1 MSDMEDIEHDYV
13 KVPDI
18 NGALAA
24 KDQGNEFYK
33 KKEYVKALEMYTKAH
48 ELHPTNAIY
57 LGNRS
62 AVYIAQEN
70 WTQALRDSKEATKV
84 DKTYVKGYS
93 REIKCNIALG
103 NVAAA
108 RSSIENIRNNVKLD
122 GDFDTIFK
130 LELQQLKHLENAIQ
144 QAKNSE
150 AKKEY
155 RQASYYYKV
164 ASQAAV
170 ADKNL
175 HINHIKNTA
184 LAGQVMDAHKMIF
197 DVLQKNSNDANAILV
212 RGICFH
218 LEDNTEKALTHFSQ
232 ALRLAPDLTEAKTYR
247 MICKKIKEVKEKGN
261 ACFKEQNYTQA
272 IEVYTEA
279 LTIDPPNRACNA
291 KLLFNRALAR
301 SKIKETDPDKAEARD
316 RLIKKDCDS
325 AIEFDEKYVKAY
337 RRRALVNQNLGEHD
351 QAVRDFETV
360 AKLEPTRENKQ
371 AVQQAKKQAKL
382 AERKDYYKIL
392 KVSKDAEEKD
402 LKKAYKKMALVH
414 HPDRHSSASEEEK
427 LKHEKAFKDV
437 NEAFSVLSDP
447 QKRHRYD
454 NGMDLEGGG
463 NPFGDGGIDP
473 NLIFQSF
480 FGGGMGGSPFGG
492 MGGSRGGSSRGGGGH
507 EFVFSFG

>member
-1 MSDMEDIEHDYV
+1 MIRT
-13 KVPDI
+13 
-18 NGALAA
+18 
-24 KDQGNEFYK
+24 FYLI
-33 KKEYVKALEMYTKAH
+33 YRLTRN
-48 ELHPTNAIY
+48 PTS
-57 LGNRS
+57 LSLFR
-62 AVYIAQEN
+62 
-70 WTQALRDSKEATKV
+70 
-84 DKTYVKGYS
+84 
-93 REIKCNIALG
+93 
-103 NVAAA
+103 
-108 RSSIENIRNNVKLD
+108 
-122 GDFDTIFK
+122 

-392 KVSKDAEEKD
+392 DGVEKSTNFGKILGHSTPKFAD
-402 LKKAYKKMALVH
+402 FSNLFPLAIESLKRRRRKRFKKGLQENGFS
-414 HPDRHSSASEEEK
+414 PSSGS
-427 LKHEKAFKDV
+427 
-437 NEAFSVLSDP
+437 
-447 QKRHRYD
+447 
-454 NGMDLEGGG
+454 
-463 NPFGDGGIDP
+463 
-473 NLIFQSF
+473 SF
-480 FGGGMGGSPFGG
+480 FRQ
-492 MGGSRGGSSRGGGGH
+492 RGRKT
-507 EFVFSFG
+507 